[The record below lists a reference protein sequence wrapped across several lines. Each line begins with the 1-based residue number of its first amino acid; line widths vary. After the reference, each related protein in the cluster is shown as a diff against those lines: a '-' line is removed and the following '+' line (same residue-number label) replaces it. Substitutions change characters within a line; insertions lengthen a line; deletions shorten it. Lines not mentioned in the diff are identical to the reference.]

1 MLCSDPHFHR
11 KTWNDAILT
20 RSASAEAV
28 QRRPFNAPFVRA
40 EAENAALACSPS
52 TTLRREMVRD
62 RGFESLTPYVFRS
75 RTHRLH
81 RGGGLDMLARM
92 SGKAQ
97 PTDQAKS
104 AHHFGDVIRSEFAL
118 LVGLGTAAI
127 FFGTGSRLVEII
139 GHPVVLTVVFLWLFI
154 VILWSA
160 MSVVRHADSLA
171 IKFGEPYGTL
181 ILTLSAI
188 TIEVVMIS
196 VAMLHGANNPT
207 LARDAMFAVVMIALN
222 GLVGLCLLLGGLRHR
237 EQRYNLQGVNSY
249 LNVIMTLAVLGL
261 VLPNFTTSTSGPTLS
276 VLQGLFLAVMAGVL
290 YGIFLLIQTMRHS
303 QYFMESRD
311 IEAAAKFGHHQLEV
325 RSTGFHAVML
335 LLYLFAVVL
344 LAEKFAIPLDNS
356 IERFGMPQAFGGAII
371 AALVLAP
378 EGLGAIEATLRN
390 QLQRSVN
397 ILLGSVLATIGL
409 TIPAVLTIGLITKR
423 SVTLGVQG
431 GNLPLLLLTLAVS
444 VVTFTSG
451 KTNVLQG
458 CVHLLLFAV
467 FVLLIFA
474 P

>member
-1 MLCSDPHFHR
+1 
-11 KTWNDAILT
+11 
-20 RSASAEAV
+20 
-28 QRRPFNAPFVRA
+28 
-40 EAENAALACSPS
+40 
-52 TTLRREMVRD
+52 
-62 RGFESLTPYVFRS
+62 
-75 RTHRLH
+75 
-81 RGGGLDMLARM
+81 MLAPM
-92 SGKAQ
+92 SGKTESN
-97 PTDQAKS
+97 PDAKS
-104 AHHFGDVIRSEFAL
+104 ATGFRAFIRSEFVL
-118 LVGLGTAAI
+118 IISLGSVAI

-139 GHPVVLTVVFLWLFI
+139 THPVGLVVIFLWLF
-154 VILWSA
+154 VVVLWSA

-171 IKFGEPYGTL
+171 IKCGEPYGTL
-181 ILTLSAI
+181 ILTLAAI
-188 TIEVVMIS
+188 SIEVMMIS
-196 VAMLHGANNPT
+196 TAMLHGGNNPT
-207 LARDAMFAVVMIALN
+207 LARDAMFAVIMIALN
-222 GLVGLCLLLGGLRHR
+222 GLVGLSLLLGGLRHR

-276 VLQGLFLAVMAGVL
+276 AAQQVFLAVMSVSLFA
-290 YGIFLLIQTMRHS
+290 IFLLIQTMRHTR
-303 QYFMESRD
+303 YFMESREVVVTESSD
-311 IEAAAKFGHHQLEV
+311 QHQLQT
-325 RSTGFHAVML
+325 RSTAYHAVML
-335 LLYLFAVVL
+335 FVYLIAVVL

-378 EGLGAIEATLRN
+378 EGLGALRATLN
-390 QLQRSVN
+390 NHLQRSVN

-423 SVTLGVQG
+423 PVTLGVEG

-458 CVHLLLFAV
+458 CIHLLLFAV
-467 FVLLIFA
+467 FLLLIFS